1 MSTESRPVT
10 EAEPTTTS
18 TDATDAQP
26 ARTTTSAEPVPGAT
40 TGERTTTEGEPGP
53 ARASRPAP
61 LAGVRVIAVEQY
73 GAGPFGTLYL
83 ADLGAEIIK
92 IEDPGS
98 GGDVSRYIPPGRLG
112 TDSLFFEAFNRG
124 KRSIALD
131 LKSKAG
137 RAVFE
142 KLVASA
148 DAVFSNLRGDQ
159 PARLGLTYDVLGLI
173 NPAIVC
179 VALTG
184 YGRHGDH
191 ARLPGYDALIQAGS
205 GWAALTGAPDGPP
218 TKSGLSLAD
227 YIAGLTSVLGLMVA
241 LFDARRTGLGRDVDT
256 NLYDSALA
264 MLSYPAT
271 WYLSSGFVTER
282 LPMSGH
288 PSVVPFQFFATA
300 DGHIAI
306 AAPKEKFFRTLVE
319 GMDLADLADDRR
331 FTDFEARGRNRD
343 ELIARLSER
352 FAERTTAEWLTT
364 LRGRIPIAP
373 VRSMQEALDPDELTA
388 RGMLAEYEHPSFGTV
403 RSVGLP
409 LTMGEFEPHYARGP
423 GLGSDSEAILTDLGY
438 SAEAITD
445 LRSAGAFGLEGVPQ
459 VHATT
464 ET

>member
-1 MSTESRPVT
+1 M
-10 EAEPTTTS
+10 PTS
-18 TDATDAQP
+18 DDP
-26 ARTTTSAEPVPGAT
+26 ADPTAWP
-40 TGERTTTEGEPGP
+40 
-53 ARASRPAP
+53 RPAP

-83 ADLGAEIIK
+83 ADLGAEVIK
-92 IEDPGS
+92 IEDPGT
-98 GGDVSRYIPPGRLG
+98 GGDVSRYIPPGRVG

-131 LKSKAG
+131 LKSDAG

-142 KLVASA
+142 RLVASA
-148 DAVFSNLRGDQ
+148 DAVLSNLRGDQ
-159 PARLGLTYDVLGLI
+159 PARLGLTYDALGRI

-179 VALTG
+179 VALSG
-184 YGRHGDH
+184 YGRHGDA
-191 ARLPGYDALIQAGS
+191 ARLPGYDALIQAES

-227 YIAGLTSVLGLMVA
+227 YVCGLTAVLGLMVG

-282 LPMSGH
+282 QAMSGH
-288 PSVVPFQFFATA
+288 PTVVPFQFFATA

-306 AAPKEKFFRTLVE
+306 ATPKEKFFRALVE
-319 GMDLADLADDRR
+319 GMGLAGLADDPR
-331 FTDFEARGRNRD
+331 FADFEARGRNRD
-343 ELIARLSER
+343 VLLARLSGR
-352 FAERTTAEWLTT
+352 FAERTTVEWLVA

-373 VRSMQEALDPDELTA
+373 VRSMEEALDTDELRE
-388 RGMLAEYEHPSFGTV
+388 RGMLAAYDHPSFGEV

-409 LTMGEFEPHYARGP
+409 LTMGGFEPTYTAGP
-423 GLGSDSEAILTDLGY
+423 GLGADGDGILRELGY
-438 SAEAITD
+438 TPAAIAD
-445 LRSAGAFGLEGVPQ
+445 LRAGGAFGADGPAGEAGQ
-459 VHATT
+459 AG
-464 ET
+464 

>member
-1 MSTESRPVT
+1 MRRSSR
-10 EAEPTTTS
+10 S
-18 TDATDAQP
+18 
-26 ARTTTSAEPVPGAT
+26 RTRG
-40 TGERTTTEGEPGP
+40 R
-53 ARASRPAP
+53 
-61 LAGVRVIAVEQY
+61 
-73 GAGPFGTLYL
+73 
-83 ADLGAEIIK
+83 
-92 IEDPGS
+92 

-142 KLVASA
+142 RLVASA

-184 YGRHGDH
+184 YGRHGDAGPP
-191 ARLPGYDALIQAGS
+191 ARLRRAHPGRIGLGRADRCPGRPARPR
-205 GWAALTGAPDGPP
+205 AAFRWP
-218 TKSGLSLAD
+218 TTSP
-227 YIAGLTSVLGLMVA
+227 GLTAVLGLMVA

-282 LPMSGH
+282 QPMSG
-288 PSVVPFQFFATA
+288 PSRASCRSSSSPRPTA
-300 DGHIAI
+300 ISPSPT
-306 AAPKEKFFRTLVE
+306 PKEKFFRTLVE
-319 GMDLADLADDRR
+319 GMDLADAGRRSALRGLRGARPEPGRADRP
-331 FTDFEARGRNRD
+331 AVGPVRGTHDGRV
-343 ELIARLSER
+343 AG
-352 FAERTTAEWLTT
+352 T

-373 VRSMQEALDPDELTA
+373 VRSMEEALDLDELAA

-409 LTMGEFEPHYARGP
+409 LTMGGFEPHYAGSGPRVGFRGHP
-423 GLGSDSEAILTDLGY
+423 D
-438 SAEAITD
+438 
-445 LRSAGAFGLEGVPQ
+445 RPRVFG
-459 VHATT
+459 
-464 ET
+464 